1 MPLADKTYE
10 TQISDD
16 RRTGSVDIDAIADVL
31 NGLQYLH
38 EHGYVHR
45 DLNPKNILRHGD
57 RWKLSDLGA
66 VLPPSGRTVTLTEG
80 TVIYTEQ
87 YCSPEQRADFH
98 KRKPRRMCT
107 PLVAFS
113 TTSLVSHREPRIR
126 NVLPMVPSE

>member
-57 RWKLSDLGA
+57 RWKLSDLVLYFHRPA
-66 VLPPSGRTVTLTEG
+66 VQSLS
-80 TVIYTEQ
+80 
-87 YCSPEQRADFH
+87 
-98 KRKPRRMCT
+98 RRE
-107 PLVAFS
+107 
-113 TTSLVSHREPRIR
+113 R
-126 NVLPMVPSE
+126 